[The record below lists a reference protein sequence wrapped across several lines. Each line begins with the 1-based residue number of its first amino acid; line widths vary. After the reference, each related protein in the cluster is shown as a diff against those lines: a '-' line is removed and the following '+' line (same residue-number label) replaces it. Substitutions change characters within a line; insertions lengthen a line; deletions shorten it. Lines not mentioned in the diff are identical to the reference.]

1 MWKEFRQF
9 VVKGNLVDLAV
20 AFLMGVAFATLVGSF
35 INDLIMP
42 IIGKLVGN
50 VDFAN
55 LYINLSRQ
63 NYASATAARE
73 AGAAAIYYGAFVN
86 TVLNFFIIA
95 LIAFF
100 LVKAVMHARKP
111 VAVPP
116 STTKVC
122 PYCKTSIPVEA
133 TRCPN
138 CTSQLIAAEP
148 TR

>member
-86 TVLNFFIIA
+86 TALNFLIIA

-100 LVKAVMHARKP
+100 LVKAVVHARKP
-111 VAVPP
+111 VAVPLL
-116 STTKVC
+116 TTKVC